1 MAVYTPVSAEAL
13 DAFLVDYDLEDVR
26 SLKGI
31 AEGIENTNYLLETAR
46 GRFILT
52 LYEKRV
58 KAADLPYFMALLHHL
73 SLKGVPVATPRA
85 RRDGTTISTLCGKPA
100 AILTFLDGVSVTR
113 PSLAQAHEAGRALA
127 AMHQAAAD
135 FPLRRANDLW
145 LPGLARLAA
154 GTAAR
159 ASEVAPG
166 LGHLIADEL
175 EAQAAHDRRGLA
187 AGPIHADLFPDNVLF
202 LGDRLTGLIDFYF
215 AGDGLFAYDLAIM
228 LNAWAFHDGALDP
241 VIAGAIIGG
250 YERTRALT
258 AAERAAMPM
267 LARMAALRFLLT
279 RLHDWLHPAPDALV
293 RPKNPRDYMAIL
305 AWHRSTPPPA
315 AYGLA

>member
-13 DAFLVDYDLEDVR
+13 EALLVHYDLEDVR

-58 KAADLPYFMALLHHL
+58 KAGDLPYFMALLHHL

-85 RRDGTTISTLCGKPA
+85 RRDGGTVSTLCGKPA

-127 AMHQAAAD
+127 AMHWAAAD

-145 LPGLARLAA
+145 LPGLARIAA
-154 GTAAR
+154 ATAGR
-159 ASEVAPG
+159 AHEVAPG
-166 LGHLIADEL
+166 LGRLIADEL
-175 EAQAAHDRRGLA
+175 EAQAAHDTRGLPH
-187 AGPIHADLFPDNVLF
+187 GPIHADLFPDNVLF

-215 AGDGLFAYDLAIM
+215 ACDGLFAYDLAIM
-228 LNAWAFHDGALDP
+228 LNAWAFHDGALDTA
-241 VIAGAIIGG
+241 IANAIISG
-250 YERTRALT
+250 YERIRTLT
-258 AAERAAMPM
+258 PGGRAAIPM
-267 LARMAALRFLLT
+267 LARAAALRFLLT
-279 RLHDWLHPAPDALV
+279 RLHDWLNPAPDALV
-293 RPKNPRDYMAIL
+293 KPKDPRDYITIL
-305 AWHRSTPPPA
+305 AWHRAAPPPA
-315 AYGLA
+315 AYGFP